1 VTSRGLLTGLAG
13 ARFVSLSGL
22 ADSDALALLS
32 LNAGPARIAAE
43 PAAAQAI
50 VAACAG
56 LPLALRLAGVTL
68 AARPGLS
75 MARLARELCSGRIL
89 DVLAAEDISVR
100 AAISSSYRAV
110 SSTAR
115 DALSTAAANIPG
127 DIDAAELAM
136 LAGGDGTVIG
146 QLVTVGLLAAAQE
159 TGGTDERY
167 TMHPLIRAFAL
178 DQTRQSADR
187 RSAAVTRVPGFTQ
200 AS

>member
-1 VTSRGLLTGLAG
+1 VIVTSRGLLTGLAG
-13 ARFVSLSGL
+13 ARIVSLSAL
-22 ADSDALALLS
+22 ADGDALALLG
-32 LNAGPARIAAE
+32 LNAGQTRIAAE

-75 MARLARELCSGRIL
+75 VARLAHELSSERRL

-110 SSTAR
+110 SSSAKGALAR
-115 DALSTAAANIPG
+115 AAAITG
-127 DIDAAELAM
+127 DIDAAEFAT
-136 LAGGDGTVIG
+136 LAGGDGSAIG
-146 QLVTVGLLAAAQE
+146 QLVAVGLLAPAQE
-159 TGGTDERY
+159 DGATAERY

-178 DQTRQSADR
+178 EHAR
-187 RSAAVTRVPGFTQ
+187 RSAGPRRYSHCQ
-200 AS
+200 